1 MIRQNVM
8 ATVRWVHILICANE
22 EVDKNKFVARIDH
35 TIVLYNTYIK
45 EKICNLRDVTIFQM
59 NFYEAK
65 SEAAMKLIRLVH
77 TNVLRWLKLVVL
89 LIWNALVFWM
99 RVVIMLVL
107 IVYAKKG
114 LWHQATRVFPERK
127 LTLVRANTSYA
138 YIFIDNNQFIHFL
151 HLLRCTIVLFLILTY
166 RRKWHTMYWH
176 SVVYSKKYL

>member
-1 MIRQNVM
+1 MFYII
-8 ATVRWVHILICANE
+8 HISG
-22 EVDKNKFVARIDH
+22 
-35 TIVLYNTYIK
+35 
-45 EKICNLRDVTIFQM
+45 EKTCNLRHVTIFQM

-127 LTLVRANTSYA
+127 LTLVRANISYA
-138 YIFIDNNQFIHFL
+138 HIFIDNNQFIPFL
-151 HLLRCTIVLFLILTY
+151 HFLRCTIVLFLILTY
-166 RRKWHTMYWH
+166 RRKWHTMHWH
-176 SVVYSKKYL
+176 SVVYSKKYV